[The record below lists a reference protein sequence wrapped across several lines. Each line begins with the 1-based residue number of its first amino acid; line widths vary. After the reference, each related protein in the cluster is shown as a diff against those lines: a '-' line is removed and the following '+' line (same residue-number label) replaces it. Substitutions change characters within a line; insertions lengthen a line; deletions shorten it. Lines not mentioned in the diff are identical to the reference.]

1 VNVLVVYAHPH
12 PGSYAAAL
20 RDRAEAALRRAGHDV
35 VLVDLWA
42 ERFEPRLSAE
52 ELRTHRQGIVARPSL
67 RDHARRLQ
75 AAEALVFVYPTW
87 WGGPPAM
94 LKGWFDR
101 VLCEGV
107 AYTLPAGAD
116 RIRPRLGHIRHL
128 VVVTTYG
135 SSRWV
140 NALQGEPGR
149 RTIRWGVRTL
159 LHRRVRT
166 HWLALYRMDRNRH
179 EDRRRFL
186 DEVDARLSRL
196 GT

>member
-1 VNVLVVYAHPH
+1 V
-12 PGSYAAAL
+12 GG
-20 RDRAEAALRRAGHDV
+20 LRRGGHDV
-35 VLVDLWA
+35 TLVDLWA
-42 ERFEPRLSAE
+42 ERFEPRLSVE
-52 ELRTHRQGIVARPSL
+52 ELRTHRQGIAARPDLHVHAERL
-67 RDHARRLQ
+67 RRAD
-75 AAEALVFVYPTW
+75 ALVFVYPTW

-107 AYTLPAGAD
+107 AYTLPEGSN
-116 RIRPRLGHIRHL
+116 RIRPLLGNVRQL

-166 HWLALYRMDRNRH
+166 QWLALYRMDRNT
-179 EDRRRFL
+179 EADRRRFL
-186 DEVDARLSRL
+186 DEVDARLGRL